1 MDCKYMT
8 NVMFKRSCLLQAD
21 FEGIK
26 NEQHIFTETRD
37 PLNST
42 INVIHWQYDNKCF
55 KIKIHNFKTAVYGFE
70 TFVTY
75 TLYGNF
81 GSEVRMILKVTF
93 DLQKYTQNN
102 D

>member
-1 MDCKYMT
+1 MSKEMACFIYSKTLDIMDCKYMT

-42 INVIHWQYDNKCF
+42 INVIHW
-55 KIKIHNFKTAVYGFE
+55 
-70 TFVTY
+70 
-75 TLYGNF
+75 
-81 GSEVRMILKVTF
+81 
-93 DLQKYTQNN
+93 
-102 D
+102 